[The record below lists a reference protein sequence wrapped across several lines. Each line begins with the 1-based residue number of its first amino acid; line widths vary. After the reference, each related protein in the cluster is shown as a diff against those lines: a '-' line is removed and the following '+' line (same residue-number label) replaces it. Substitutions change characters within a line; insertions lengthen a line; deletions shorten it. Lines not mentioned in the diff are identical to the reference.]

1 MSIDNNVMRKLG
13 KIKAHMESAKAIGS
27 EAEAQ
32 NFARI
37 LNELLMK
44 HNMEMTEI
52 EWDAGVKDEP
62 VDKYPVGG
70 GVGYD
75 EKWKAHYK
83 EYPDVEVKRRRIAWS
98 EDLARTIAGTYG
110 CSFLVSQ
117 GSSRITFVGRK
128 SNVAIVE
135 YMYITMYR
143 IIESLSW
150 KEYKTAR
157 NKHKGSQ
164 MKLGLE
170 SSEVDYRELEGYRA
184 SWIRGFV
191 GRIRTLL
198 HDERQK
204 TQDAPS
210 GSTALLRIDRDRQA
224 VGQFL
229 ENIKSGK
236 GLSGSMSWN
245 RQGFE
250 AGRNK
255 ASEVGITA
263 KGMGASGGPK
273 GSLN

>member
-52 EWDAGVKDEP
+52 EWDAEIKDEP
-62 VDKYPVGG
+62 VDRHPVGG
-70 GVGYD
+70 GVDYRTGT
-75 EKWKAHYK
+75 YK
-83 EYPDVEVKRRRIAWS
+83 DYPDVEIKRRRCEWS
-98 EDLARTIAGTYG
+98 ENLMSFIAKTYG
-110 CSFLVSQ
+110 CSFLLNA
-117 GSSRITFVGRK
+117 GSSRLTIVGRK
-128 SNVAIVE
+128 SNAAIVD

-143 IIESLSW
+143 TIESLSW

-157 NKHKGSQ
+157 NKLKWSQ

-170 SSEVDYRELEGYRA
+170 AGEVNYGELSGFRA
-184 SWIRGFV
+184 SWIDGFV
-191 GRIRTLL
+191 DRIRQLL
-198 HDERQK
+198 QDEVQK
-204 TQDAPS
+204 QAEAPN
-210 GSTALLRIDRDRQA
+210 GSTALMRIDKDKQA
-224 VGQFL
+224 VGQYL
-229 ENIKSGK
+229 EGIKSAKNLRSQG
-236 GLSGSMSWN
+236 SWN
-245 RQGFE
+245 RDAYE
-250 AGRNK
+250 AGSNK

-263 KGMGASGGPK
+263 KGMGASGEPK